1 MDSIPKVFLWS
12 TPRSLSTAF
21 ERSIRTLK
29 NGKVF
34 HNPFR
39 DARYVGP
46 DRTVSEFAEFGVS
59 SEELFGTAQPNPS
72 YKEVIA
78 TMSPP
83 YEGCAFVF
91 ANVTPHFVEDRLE
104 QIIFH
109 ESFNNF
115 MHTFLIRDPFKMV
128 PSHYLMLLN
137 IFGRNYLSPNRG
149 EYRQLFQVYD
159 IVKKLDTKPV
169 VIDADDL
176 LENPEEMMRLYC
188 EQTNLPYDEN
198 MTKWE
203 PGMVEDWKKCA
214 QGNHAA
220 VIKSSGFIRK
230 QKDDGKYSKSDLYYE
245 NDVVRRV
252 TDESLPYYN
261 ALYEQRLRLH

>member
-1 MDSIPKVFLWS
+1 
-12 TPRSLSTAF
+12 
-21 ERSIRTLK
+21 
-29 NGKVF
+29 
-34 HNPFR
+34 
-39 DARYVGP
+39 
-46 DRTVSEFAEFGVS
+46 
-59 SEELFGTAQPNPS
+59 
-72 YKEVIA
+72 
-78 TMSPP
+78 
-83 YEGCAFVF
+83 
-91 ANVTPHFVEDRLE
+91 
-104 QIIFH
+104 
-109 ESFNNF
+109 
-115 MHTFLIRDPFKMV
+115 
-128 PSHYLMLLN
+128 MLLN

-149 EYRQLFQVYD
+149 EYRQLFQVYE

-214 QGNHAA
+214 QGNHAS
-220 VIKSSGFIRK
+220 VVKSSGFIRK